1 MGCTDSQAVNENN
14 VKANQKNL
22 NTQEQNNKN
31 DGDLV
36 KNQQKN
42 ELVNRIKLFINE
54 NGFAHLKCEEIIA
67 FGKQSSQIQNQE
79 GYDAYFNKLMPQ
91 KQEFKKMLTYILKQ
105 SCKINESIGDA
116 EILNIIINEIFL
128 LFLADSSSQ
137 SILVEKKRI
146 IEMFLHSLKQDNSE
160 MISTVLLVEYVHNFF
175 KTLFLNFCQYILF
188 LTTVPKGARGL
199 NEFFFDKDRSYNEHQ
214 KGIDNNYSIDTD
226 KILSYTKEVFLKKNG
241 KELNYTQAE
250 SYCFNFT
257 FNPINDSN
265 LLLNYNSYSKKCE

>member
-1 MGCTDSQAVNENN
+1 MGCTGSQAVDENIT
-14 VKANQKNL
+14 KANQKNL

-36 KNQQKN
+36 KNQQNN
-42 ELVNRIKLFINE
+42 ELVNRIKLFIKE

-146 IEMFLHSLKQDNSE
+146 IELFLHSIKQDNSE

-188 LTTVPKGARGL
+188 LTIVPKGARGL
-199 NEFFFDKDRSYNEHQ
+199 NEFFFDKDRSYNSHQ
-214 KGIDNNYSIDTD
+214 NGIDNNYLIDAD
-226 KILSYTKEVFLKKNG
+226 KILSYTKEVFLKNNG
-241 KELNYTQAE
+241 KELNYTKAE

-265 LLLNYNSYSKKCE
+265 LLLN